1 MRPRSLLILIILV
14 SLVLSTLVFLLVDP
28 KPQKFY
34 TPDAV
39 GYDRLAVN
47 IVQNGVFSAQTEPPF
62 LADLHRPPIYPAF
75 MAVVYALWGH
85 TPAAVVLLQ
94 VFLFSLT
101 AALTFSL
108 SRLLGLSTVAGLAAA
123 AVLAVDPVSIMAT
136 NLLLTETLYT
146 VLLVLGIAALVGYW
160 RSRQTRWLVASALLL
175 GLSGLTRPVGQYLP
189 IALLPVVVLSAGR
202 GRARSVLPAG
212 LLFILI
218 SMSITSAWAYRN
230 YCEGG
235 VWTVSD
241 TSYINLIYY
250 RAREV
255 LASVEGTSQ
264 DAAWRKLR
272 DSVAQKA
279 AEQNLGSD
287 QVAGLEQREAITVFV
302 QHPTETVVMT
312 AKGAGRILADP
323 GFSTAC
329 TLLDRGNTASECFAG
344 SATMNESDLFGKSLR
359 RFGDMTLLQQATL
372 AWSLALLAAVYV
384 GAAAGVIS
392 LIRQRRWLVLA
403 TCLSVLGYLFIL
415 SSGAEAYSRFRIP
428 MAPFLAV
435 LFGAGL
441 EPLTRLLRHRFPAP
455 AVDAVKST

>member
-1 MRPRSLLILIILV
+1 MHKGTVLFPILILALAAGA
-14 SLVLSTLVFLLVDP
+14 LLYAYISP
-28 KPQKFY
+28 KPVKFY
-34 TPDAV
+34 TPDSL
-39 GYDRLAVN
+39 GYERIALN
-47 IVQNGVFSAQTEPPF
+47 IVQNGAFSGQTEPPF

-94 VFLFSLT
+94 VFIFSLT
-101 AALTFSL
+101 VALTFSV

-146 VLLVLGIAALVGYW
+146 VLLVLGMAALAAYLGEG
-160 RSRQTRWLVASALLL
+160 RIRWLVASALLL
-175 GLSGLTRPVGQYLP
+175 GLSGLTRPIGQYLP
-189 IALLPVVVLSAGR
+189 IVLLPIVVLSAGR
-202 GRARSVLPAG
+202 GRARTVLPAG

-230 YCEGG
+230 YREGG

-272 DSVAQKA
+272 VDVAQKA
-279 AEQNLGSD
+279 AEQNLGAD

-384 GAAAGVIS
+384 GAAAGVVS

-428 MAPFLAV
+428 MAPFLAI

-441 EPLTRLLRHRFPAP
+441 EPLTCLLRHRFPAP